1 MFYVPDMYI
10 EELINDDLQFMDLT
24 VLAMDIEK
32 VPGLVECFP
41 KQDCVLA
48 GIEAAARCFEKAG
61 AEAEIT
67 LPSGSRAADGQ
78 VCLRAR
84 GTAGAI
90 HAVYKTAQNVMEYSS
105 AIATRTA
112 TMLERAKK
120 VNSAIRI
127 CVTRKHF
134 PGGKLLSLK
143 AALAGGA
150 SPHRLGLSD
159 SVLVFDQHRCFVD
172 DFIKVLP
179 LMRERL
185 PEKLIAVEAG
195 SPEEGLSFVRA
206 GADIIQCERFS
217 AAELAQ
223 FVRAAREANALVR
236 VTIAGGVNADNA
248 AEFAAAG
255 IDAIVTSWPYFGK
268 PQDIKMKISRA

>member
-1 MFYVPDMYI
+1 MFYVPDSFI
-10 EELINDDLQFMDLT
+10 EELIKEDLQFMDLT
-24 VLAMDIEK
+24 VLSMGIEE
-32 VPGLVECFP
+32 VPGLIECFP
-41 KQDCVLA
+41 KQGCVLA
-48 GIEAAARCFEKAG
+48 GVEIEARVFEKAG
-61 AEAEIT
+61 ARAEVL
-67 LPSGSRAADGQ
+67 LPSGSQAAAGQ
-78 VCLRAR
+78 LCLRAQ

-112 TMLERAKK
+112 AMLERAVK
-120 VNSAIRI
+120 VNPNIHI

-172 DFIKVLP
+172 DFLKVLP
-179 LMRERL
+179 RMREKL
-185 PEKLIAVEAG
+185 PEKLIAVEADT
-195 SPEEGLSFVRA
+195 PAEGLAFARA
-206 GADIIQCERFS
+206 GADIVQCERF
-217 AAELAQ
+217 APDELAQ
-223 FVRAAREANALVR
+223 FVKDARAENCR
-236 VTIAGGVNADNA
+236 VKITIAGGVNADNA

>member
-1 MFYVPDMYI
+1 MFYVPDSFI
-10 EELINDDLQFMDLT
+10 EKLISEDLPYMDLT
-24 VLAMDIEK
+24 VDALGIED

-48 GIEAAARCFEKAG
+48 GVEMAAALFEKVG
-61 AEAEIT
+61 ARTELL
-67 LPSGSRAADGQ
+67 LPSGSYATAKQ
-78 VCLRAR
+78 LCLRAQ
-84 GTAGAI
+84 GSAGAI
-90 HAVYKTAQNVMEYSS
+90 HAVYKAAQNVMEYSS

-112 TMLERAKK
+112 AMLERAVK
-120 VNSAIRI
+120 VNPNIHI

-172 DFIKVLP
+172 DFLQVLP
-179 LMRERL
+179 RMKDRL
-185 PEKLIAVEAG
+185 PEKLIAVEADT
-195 SPEEGLSFVRA
+195 PEEGLSFVRA
-206 GADIIQCERFS
+206 GADIVQCERF
-217 AAELAQ
+217 AAAQLAL
-223 FVRAAREANALVR
+223 FVKDARALNGRVK

-255 IDAIVTSWPYFGK
+255 VDAIVTSWPYFGK
-268 PQDIKMKISRA
+268 PQDIKMKISRV

>member
-48 GIEAAARCFEKAG
+48 GIEEAARCFEKAG
-61 AEAEIT
+61 AETEII
-67 LPSGSRAADGQ
+67 LPSGSRAAAGQ

-112 TMLERAKK
+112 AMLERAVK
-120 VNSAIRI
+120 VNPNIHI

-159 SVLVFDQHRCFVD
+159 SVLVFDQHRVFAD
-172 DFIKVLP
+172 DFLKVLP
-179 LMRERL
+179 RMKDRL
-185 PEKLIAVEAG
+185 PEKLIAVETDT
-195 SPEEGLSFVRA
+195 PEEGLSFVRA
-206 GADIIQCERFS
+206 GADIIQCERF
-217 AAELAQ
+217 AATQLAQ
-223 FVRAAREANALVR
+223 FVKEARALNGR
-236 VTIAGGVNADNA
+236 VKITIAGGVNADNA

-255 IDAIVTSWPYFGK
+255 VDAIVTSWPYFGK
-268 PQDIKMKISRA
+268 PQDIKMHISRV